1 IAGNPAI
8 EELGV
13 VAYAGVPLITA
24 DGHALGSLC
33 VADRE
38 PREWSTDD
46 VRILGALATAAMKEI
61 ETRTLA
67 RATAALAAVLDQ
79 LADGVIVADAAG
91 LLVLVNAAAAKLHGE
106 ATPGAPVKSYS
117 DACAPLTLEGPPHQP
132 TDLPLVR
139 TASTGE
145 PG

>member
-1 IAGNPAI
+1 MTWSSLSVRVRRDDGARDLTEMAEMVTQTAQGRALTHEVATGEPLVVADARRDPVIAGNPAI

-67 RATAALAAVLDQ
+67 RATAALAAVL
-79 LADGVIVADAAG
+79 
-91 LLVLVNAAAAKLHGE
+91 
-106 ATPGAPVKSYS
+106 
-117 DACAPLTLEGPPHQP
+117 
-132 TDLPLVR
+132 
-139 TASTGE
+139 
-145 PG
+145 